1 MPQNYRIADSTLV
14 WYKDTG
20 DHFLKLN
27 LKIEIDG
34 TAHENQVGCRDC
46 QLIHVAAL
54 DPGNRTFLTLYS
66 PTKGLMKFGTG
77 DVQKLI
83 KIGLYMDKII
93 SKASNSNSRLKSKL
107 KKVEHRLRRRI
118 KNLRN
123 ELHHQVAN
131 YLLNEF
137 DVIVLPIFNTLAMA
151 RRGRRKINSK
161 TIRGLMTLAHGSFR
175 NKLTDMARRRGK
187 KVLNPSEAYTSKCCS
202 TCGYLDGN
210 LGGAEI
216 FRWPQ
221 GETH

>member
-14 WYKDTG
+14 WYKHTG

-107 KKVEHRLRRRI
+107 EKLNIDYDEESRI
-118 KNLRN
+118 C
-123 ELHHQVAN
+123 EMN
-131 YLLNEF
+131 Y
-137 DVIVLPIFNTLAMA
+137 IV
-151 RRGRRKINSK
+151 R
-161 TIRGLMTLAHGSFR
+161 
-175 NKLTDMARRRGK
+175 
-187 KVLNPSEAYTSKCCS
+187 
-202 TCGYLDGN
+202 
-210 LGGAEI
+210 
-216 FRWPQ
+216 
-221 GETH
+221 